1 MTAAHSNDVPVS
13 TATTVTAESTS
24 FSTQKEDQGNSTQT
38 IRRPSES
45 EHNSQHSP
53 SDSVSTAAATAT
65 AATTAVGSPSIP
77 HDTLK
82 QQQQHH
88 AITTEKEKEESY
100 PQEKT
105 ERKRDM
111 QATTPSSLA
120 PSPIPSK
127 SNSESVSV
135 PIDSET
141 TPAATSTAQTQ
152 PSTQQQQQQQSPAAK
167 PSWKAKAW
175 DIWMKNWFLLGL
187 IVVIILARYFP
198 GWGRTG
204 GPIRPEY
211 SVKYGI
217 TSCIFLL
224 SGLSLKTRDL
234 LTSAMNYRAHLMV
247 QLTSFII
254 IPLFVKAITSLVGL
268 SSMNSKLLAGM
279 AVTSATPTTISS
291 NVVMTA
297 NSNGNESLALFNAA
311 FGNLLGVFISPLIV
325 LILLHSTPETPSG
338 QHGLD
343 YATIL
348 RDLGTTILVPIVV
361 GQIYLYFFPK
371 SIAWAKSKIH
381 FPTLNSS
388 CLLILVWTV
397 FCDAFNNNTFSSVS
411 AGEIIAIGALQGVT
425 FWIMTFFLGFLAR
438 SRPAKLRILKIMD
451 LQHQESL
458 RQEAHLEDQTITNL
472 QTQFSTNSNI
482 TRKLSL
488 PRTKAQQ
495 FLEPMSKED
504 TVAILFCGGTKSVA
518 MGIPMIKILYASNA
532 GSALAGLLA
541 TPLLIYHVEQLFS
554 GAFMVGWLKKW
565 VDRGEETLESFEKK
579 PSKKHQDEAVTE
591 EKQEKQEQEQREGLN
606 INQTSTSLSTISTAR
621 P

>member
-1 MTAAHSNDVPVS
+1 MAAAHNPNVSVVS
-13 TATTVTAESTS
+13 TTTQQDDS
-24 FSTQKEDQGNSTQT
+24 NSNPQT
-38 IRRPSES
+38 IITHPSES
-45 EHNSQHSP
+45 EHHFSHSP
-53 SDSVSTAAATAT
+53 SDSVST
-65 AATTAVGSPSIP
+65 TTIGSPSP
-77 HDTLK
+77 LH
-82 QQQQHH
+82 QQQHTFSSVT
-88 AITTEKEKEESY
+88 AVTTSSEKEESY
-100 PQEKT
+100 PQEKVT
-105 ERKRDM
+105 GNNSKL
-111 QATTPSSLA
+111 QSNVAATTTTSLA
-120 PSPIPSK
+120 PSSK

-135 PIDSET
+135 PINQQDAVPSPSSTPTPT
-141 TPAATSTAQTQ
+141 TP
-152 PSTQQQQQQQSPAAK
+152 AK

-234 LTSAMNYRAHLMV
+234 LVSAMNYRAHLMV
-247 QLTSFII
+247 QITSFVI
-254 IPLFVKAITSLVGL
+254 IPLFVKAITSLLGL
-268 SSMNSKLLAGM
+268 TSLNAKLLAGM

-361 GQIYLYFFPK
+361 GQIYLYYFPK
-371 SIAWAKSKIH
+371 SIAWAKSKVH

-397 FCDAFNNNTFSSVS
+397 FCDAFHNNTFSSVS
-411 AGEIIAIGALQGVT
+411 AGEIIAIGALQGVI

-451 LQHQESL
+451 QQHQESL
-458 RQEAHLEDQTITNL
+458 RQEAHLEDQTVSNL
-472 QTQFSTNSNI
+472 QTSASSADNDHPNV
-482 TRKLSL
+482 TRGFSL
-488 PRTKAQQ
+488 PRNKVQT
-495 FLEPMSKED
+495 FFEPMSKED

-518 MGIPMIKILYASNA
+518 MGIPMIKILYSSSA
-532 GSALAGLLA
+532 GSQLAGLLA

-565 VDRGEETLESFEKK
+565 VGRGEETLQSFEKK
-579 PSKKHQDEAVTE
+579 PKASKKQHQDDDAVVGAGEGVIE
-591 EKQEKQEQEQREGLN
+591 EKSEGEGVN
-606 INQTSTSLSTISTAR
+606 INKTSTSLSSNSTAR

>member
-1 MTAAHSNDVPVS
+1 MAAAHNPNVSVGSTTVQGDSSNDP
-13 TATTVTAESTS
+13 
-24 FSTQKEDQGNSTQT
+24 QT
-38 IRRPSES
+38 IITHPSES
-45 EHNSQHSP
+45 EQIHPQYTHSP
-53 SDSVSTAAATAT
+53 SNSISTTTATAISSPLQQQQHT
-65 AATTAVGSPSIP
+65 FGSTTVVTTSSEKEERSYPQENATESNSKLQPNAATTATTSI
-77 HDTLK
+77 
-82 QQQQHH
+82 
-88 AITTEKEKEESY
+88 
-100 PQEKT
+100 
-105 ERKRDM
+105 
-111 QATTPSSLA
+111 A
-120 PSPIPSK
+120 PSSK

-135 PIDSET
+135 PIGQHLEQQPAASSPTPT
-141 TPAATSTAQTQ
+141 TP
-152 PSTQQQQQQQSPAAK
+152 AK

-187 IVVIILARYFP
+187 VIVIILARYFP

-217 TSCIFLL
+217 TACIFLL

-247 QLTSFII
+247 QITSFVI
-254 IPLFVKAITSLVGL
+254 IPLFVKAITALLGLTSL
-268 SSMNSKLLAGM
+268 NAKLLAGM

-361 GQIYLYFFPK
+361 GQIYLYYFPK
-371 SIAWAKSKIH
+371 SIAWAKSKVH

-411 AGEIIAIGALQGVT
+411 AGEIIAIGALQGVI

-438 SRPAKLRILKIMD
+438 SRPAQLRILKIMD
-451 LQHQESL
+451 QQHQESL
-458 RQEAHLEDQTITNL
+458 RQEAHLEDQTVSNL
-472 QTQFSTNSNI
+472 QTSVSSAENDHANV
-482 TRKLSL
+482 TRGLSL
-488 PRTKAQQ
+488 PRNKVQK

-518 MGIPMIKILYASNA
+518 MGIPMIKILYSSSA
-532 GSALAGLLA
+532 GSQLAGLLA

-565 VDRGEETLESFEKK
+565 VGRGEETLESFEKK
-579 PSKKHQDEAVTE
+579 PKASKKQHQDEEVIGAGAGAVG
-591 EKQEKQEQEQREGLN
+591 EKGEGVH
-606 INQTSTSLSTISTAR
+606 INQTSTSLSSNSTAR

>member
-1 MTAAHSNDVPVS
+1 MAAAHNRIVS
-13 TATTVTAESTS
+13 VASTTT
-24 FSTQKEDQGNSTQT
+24 TQQDDSSPQAIITH
-38 IRRPSES
+38 PSES
-45 EHNSQHSP
+45 ERQSSHSP
-53 SDSVSTAAATAT
+53 SDSVST
-65 AATTAVGSPSIP
+65 TTIGTTPSP
-77 HDTLK
+77 L
-82 QQQQHH
+82 QQQQHTFSS
-88 AITTEKEKEESY
+88 ITAVTTSSGKEESY
-100 PQEKT
+100 PQEKET
-105 ERKRDM
+105 GNSKL
-111 QATTPSSLA
+111 QPNAAATATTSLA
-120 PSPIPSK
+120 PSSK

-135 PIDSET
+135 PIDQQDAPSSPSST
-141 TPAATSTAQTQ
+141 PTPATPAT
-152 PSTQQQQQQQSPAAK
+152 PAK

-187 IVVIILARYFP
+187 VVVIILARYFP

-234 LTSAMNYRAHLMV
+234 LVSAMNYRAHLMV
-247 QLTSFII
+247 QITSFVI
-254 IPLFVKAITSLVGL
+254 IPLFVKAITSLLGL
-268 SSMNSKLLAGM
+268 TSLNAKLLAGM

-361 GQIYLYFFPK
+361 GQIYLYYFPR
-371 SIAWAKSKIH
+371 SIAWAKSKVH
-381 FPTLNSS
+381 FPTLNST

-397 FCDAFNNNTFSSVS
+397 FCDAFHNNTFSSVS
-411 AGEIIAIGALQGVT
+411 AGEIIAIGALQGVI

-451 LQHQESL
+451 QQQQESL
-458 RQEAHLEDQTITNL
+458 RQEAHLEDQTVSNL
-472 QTQFSTNSNI
+472 QTSASSADNNHPNV
-482 TRKLSL
+482 TRGLSL
-488 PRTKAQQ
+488 PRNKVQA

-518 MGIPMIKILYASNA
+518 MGIPMIKILYSSSA
-532 GSALAGLLA
+532 GSQLAGLLA

-565 VDRGEETLESFEKK
+565 VGRGEETLESFEKK
-579 PSKKHQDEAVTE
+579 PKASKKQHQDDE
-591 EKQEKQEQEQREGLN
+591 EVVGAGAGSVETKSEGVN
-606 INQTSTSLSTISTAR
+606 INQTSTSLSSNSTAL

>member
-1 MTAAHSNDVPVS
+1 MAAAHNPNVSVVS
-13 TATTVTAESTS
+13 TTTHQDDS
-24 FSTQKEDQGNSTQT
+24 NSNPQT
-38 IRRPSES
+38 IITHPSES
-45 EHNSQHSP
+45 EHQFSHSP
-53 SDSVSTAAATAT
+53 SDSVST
-65 AATTAVGSPSIP
+65 TTIGSPSP
-77 HDTLK
+77 LH
-82 QQQQHH
+82 QQQHIFSSVT
-88 AITTEKEKEESY
+88 AVTTPSEKEESY
-100 PQEKT
+100 PQEKAAGNNS
-105 ERKRDM
+105 KL
-111 QATTPSSLA
+111 QSNVAATTTTSLA
-120 PSPIPSK
+120 PSSK

-135 PIDSET
+135 PINKQDAVPSPSSTPTPT
-141 TPAATSTAQTQ
+141 TP
-152 PSTQQQQQQQSPAAK
+152 AK

-187 IVVIILARYFP
+187 VVVIILARYFP

-234 LTSAMNYRAHLMV
+234 LVSAMNYRAHLMV
-247 QLTSFII
+247 QITSFVI
-254 IPLFVKAITSLVGL
+254 IPLFVKAITSLLGL
-268 SSMNSKLLAGM
+268 TSLNAKLLAGM

-361 GQIYLYFFPK
+361 GQIYLYYFPK
-371 SIAWAKSKIH
+371 SIAWAKSKVH

-397 FCDAFNNNTFSSVS
+397 FCDAFHNNTFSSVS
-411 AGEIIAIGALQGVT
+411 AGEIIAIGALQGVI

-451 LQHQESL
+451 QQHQESL
-458 RQEAHLEDQTITNL
+458 RQEAHLEDQTVSNL
-472 QTQFSTNSNI
+472 QTSASSADNDHPNV
-482 TRKLSL
+482 TRGLSL
-488 PRTKAQQ
+488 PRNKVQT
-495 FLEPMSKED
+495 FFEPMSKED

-518 MGIPMIKILYASNA
+518 MGIPMIKILYSSSA
-532 GSALAGLLA
+532 GSQLAGLLA

-565 VDRGEETLESFEKK
+565 VGRGEETLQSFEKK
-579 PSKKHQDEAVTE
+579 PKASKKQHQDDDVAVGAGEGVIE
-591 EKQEKQEQEQREGLN
+591 EKGEGEGVN
-606 INQTSTSLSTISTAR
+606 INKTSTSLSSNSTAR

>member
-1 MTAAHSNDVPVS
+1 MAAI
-13 TATTVTAESTS
+13 TS
-24 FSTQKEDQGNSTQT
+24 
-38 IRRPSES
+38 SES
-45 EHNSQHSP
+45 EHNYSSSHSLA
-53 SDSVSTAAATAT
+53 DSVST
-65 AATTAVGSPSIP
+65 TTIGSPSI
-77 HDTLK
+77 
-82 QQQQHH
+82 QQTQNDAIHQHH
-88 AITTEKEKEESY
+88 ALSSATAVPDEEEESY
-100 PQEKT
+100 KVTSTSSNAPQG
-105 ERKRDM
+105 
-111 QATTPSSLA
+111 TTSLPPSF
-120 PSPIPSK
+120 K

-135 PIDSET
+135 PMAQHEETTTT
-141 TPAATSTAQTQ
+141 TPAAAS
-152 PSTQQQQQQQSPAAK
+152 SPTTPTTAK

-187 IVVIILARYFP
+187 VVVIILARYFP

-224 SGLSLKTRDL
+224 SGLSLKTKDL

-247 QLTSFII
+247 QITSFVI
-254 IPLFVKAITSLVGL
+254 IPLFVKAITSLLGL
-268 SSMNSKLLAGM
+268 TSLNAKLLAGM

-338 QHGLD
+338 KNGLD
-343 YATIL
+343 YVTIL

-361 GQIYLYFFPK
+361 GQIYLYYFPK
-371 SIAWAKSKIH
+371 SIAWAKSKVH
-381 FPTLNSS
+381 FPTLNST

-397 FCDAFNNNTFSSVS
+397 FCDAFYNNTFSSVT
-411 AGEIIAIGALQGVT
+411 AGEIIAIGALQGAI

-451 LQHQESL
+451 LQHEESL
-458 RQEAHLEDQTITNL
+458 RQEAHLEDQTISNL
-472 QTQFSTNSNI
+472 ATAGSSASTENV
-482 TRKLSL
+482 TKGLSL
-488 PRTKAQQ
+488 PRNRAQK
-495 FLEPMSKED
+495 FLEPMTKED

-518 MGIPMIKILYASNA
+518 MGIPMIKILYSSNS
-532 GSALAGLLA
+532 GSQLAGLLA

-565 VDRGEETLESFEKK
+565 VGRGEETLETFEKK
-579 PSKKHQDEAVTE
+579 PKSKSSEKEHQDETATSTAAAAAGHGVE
-591 EKQEKQEQEQREGLN
+591 AEKQEGLN
-606 INQTSTSLSTISTAR
+606 LNQTTTSLSSNSTAR

>member
-1 MTAAHSNDVPVS
+1 MAVAHNPNVS
-13 TATTVTAESTS
+13 VASSTL
-24 FSTQKEDQGNSTQT
+24 QDNSQT
-38 IRRPSES
+38 NMIPHPSES
-45 EHNSQHSP
+45 ERQQSSHSP
-53 SDSVSTAAATAT
+53 SDSLSTTTVGTPSHRQPNTFSSATAST
-65 AATTAVGSPSIP
+65 
-77 HDTLK
+77 D
-82 QQQQHH
+82 
-88 AITTEKEKEESY
+88 KEEMEESY
-100 PQEKT
+100 PQEKVST
-105 ERKRDM
+105 NNNKL
-111 QATTPSSLA
+111 QANASVAATTLA
-120 PSPIPSK
+120 PSSSK

-135 PIDSET
+135 PIDQQP
-141 TPAATSTAQTQ
+141 TPASSSPTPTPT
-152 PSTQQQQQQQSPAAK
+152 PAAK

-247 QLTSFII
+247 QITSFVI
-254 IPLFVKAITSLVGL
+254 IPLFVKAITSLLGL
-268 SSMNSKLLAGM
+268 TSLNSKLLAGM

-348 RDLGTTILVPIVV
+348 RDLGTTILVPIVI

-371 SIAWAKSKIH
+371 SIAWAKSKVH
-381 FPTLNSS
+381 FPTLNSA

-397 FCDAFNNNTFSSVS
+397 FCDAFYNNTFSSVS
-411 AGEIIAIGALQGVT
+411 AGEIIAIGALQGVI
-425 FWIMTFFLGFLAR
+425 FWVMTFFLGLLAR
-438 SRPAKLRILKIMD
+438 FRPAKLRILKIMD
-451 LQHQESL
+451 KQHQESL
-458 RQEAHLEDQTITNL
+458 RQEAHLEDQTVSNL
-472 QTQFSTNSNI
+472 QTSSPSPSSADHPNV
-482 TRKLSL
+482 TRGLSL
-488 PRTKAQQ
+488 PRNKAQA

-518 MGIPMIKILYASNA
+518 MGIPMIKILYS
-532 GSALAGLLA
+532 SSSTTQLAGLLA

-565 VDRGEETLESFEKK
+565 VNRGEETLESFEKK
-579 PSKKHQDEAVTE
+579 PKASKEHQDEAPAGATE
-591 EKQEKQEQEQREGLN
+591 EKSEGVDF
-606 INQTSTSLSTISTAR
+606 NQTSTSLSSNSTAR

>member
-1 MTAAHSNDVPVS
+1 MAAAHNPNVSVVS
-13 TATTVTAESTS
+13 TTTQQDDSNSNPQTIITHPSVTAVTTS
-24 FSTQKEDQGNSTQT
+24 S
-38 IRRPSES
+38 
-45 EHNSQHSP
+45 
-53 SDSVSTAAATAT
+53 
-65 AATTAVGSPSIP
+65 
-77 HDTLK
+77 
-82 QQQQHH
+82 
-88 AITTEKEKEESY
+88 EKEESY
-100 PQEKT
+100 PQEKAAGNNS
-105 ERKRDM
+105 KL
-111 QATTPSSLA
+111 QSNVAATTTTSLA
-120 PSPIPSK
+120 PSSK

-135 PIDSET
+135 PINQQDAVPSPSSTPTPT
-141 TPAATSTAQTQ
+141 TP
-152 PSTQQQQQQQSPAAK
+152 AK

-234 LTSAMNYRAHLMV
+234 LVSAMNYRAHLMV
-247 QLTSFII
+247 QITSFVI
-254 IPLFVKAITSLVGL
+254 IPLFVKAITSLLGL
-268 SSMNSKLLAGM
+268 TSLNAKLLAGM

-361 GQIYLYFFPK
+361 GQIYLYYFPK
-371 SIAWAKSKIH
+371 SIAWAKSKVH

-397 FCDAFNNNTFSSVS
+397 FCDAFHNNTFSSVS
-411 AGEIIAIGALQGVT
+411 AGEIIAIGALQGVI

-451 LQHQESL
+451 QQHQESL
-458 RQEAHLEDQTITNL
+458 RQEAHLEDQTVSNL
-472 QTQFSTNSNI
+472 QTSASSADNDHPNV
-482 TRKLSL
+482 TRGLSL
-488 PRTKAQQ
+488 PRNKVQT
-495 FLEPMSKED
+495 FFEPMSKED

-518 MGIPMIKILYASNA
+518 MGIPMIKILYSSSA
-532 GSALAGLLA
+532 GSQLAGLLA

-565 VDRGEETLESFEKK
+565 VGRGEETLQSFEKK
-579 PSKKHQDEAVTE
+579 PKASKKQHQDDDAVVGAGEGVIE
-591 EKQEKQEQEQREGLN
+591 EKDEGEGVN
-606 INQTSTSLSTISTAR
+606 INQTSTSLSSNSTAR

>member
-1 MTAAHSNDVPVS
+1 MSS
-13 TATTVTAESTS
+13 LL
-24 FSTQKEDQGNSTQT
+24 
-38 IRRPSES
+38 PSES
-45 EHNSQHSP
+45 ERTTHSP
-53 SDSVSTAAATAT
+53 SDSISTTAIGT
-65 AATTAVGSPSIP
+65 PSIQQGQGQQDHAFSSTTAVSIEP
-77 HDTLK
+77 
-82 QQQQHH
+82 Q
-88 AITTEKEKEESY
+88 ESY
-100 PQEKT
+100 KVTSTNNNNNNLQANAPQG
-105 ERKRDM
+105 
-111 QATTPSSLA
+111 TTSLPPSL
-120 PSPIPSK
+120 K

-135 PIDSET
+135 PIVLDQDATASTPTPTPT
-141 TPAATSTAQTQ
+141 TPT
-152 PSTQQQQQQQSPAAK
+152 PAK
-167 PSWKAKAW
+167 PSWKTKAW

-224 SGLSLKTRDL
+224 SGLSLKTKDL

-247 QLTSFII
+247 QITSFII
-254 IPLFVKAITSLVGL
+254 IPLFVKAITALLGLTSL
-268 SSMNSKLLAGM
+268 NAKLLAGM

-361 GQIYLYFFPK
+361 GQIYLYYFPK
-371 SIAWAKSKIH
+371 SIAWAKSKVH

-397 FCDAFNNNTFSSVS
+397 FCDAFHNNTFSSVS
-411 AGEIIAIGALQGVT
+411 AGEIIAIGALQGVI

-451 LQHQESL
+451 QQHEESL
-458 RQEAHLEDQTITNL
+458 RQEAHLEDQTISNL
-472 QTQFSTNSNI
+472 PTAGSSATDANV
-482 TRKLSL
+482 TRGLSL
-488 PRTKAQQ
+488 PRSKAQK

-518 MGIPMIKILYASNA
+518 MGIPMIKILYSSST
-532 GSALAGLLA
+532 GSQLAGLLA

-565 VDRGEETLESFEKK
+565 VGRGEETLESFEKK
-579 PSKKHQDEAVTE
+579 PKKTSEKKHEDETAAAAAAAAAGHGVET
-591 EKQEKQEQEQREGLN
+591 EKQDGLN
-606 INQTSTSLSTISTAR
+606 ANQTTTSLSSNSTAL

>member
-1 MTAAHSNDVPVS
+1 MAAAHNPVVSVAS
-13 TATTVTAESTS
+13 TAQQDDS
-24 FSTQKEDQGNSTQT
+24 NPQT
-38 IRRPSES
+38 IITHPSES
-45 EHNSQHSP
+45 ERQSSHSP
-53 SDSVSTAAATAT
+53 SDSVSAATI
-65 AATTAVGSPSIP
+65 GSPSP
-77 HDTLK
+77 L
-82 QQQQHH
+82 QQQQHTFSS
-88 AITTEKEKEESY
+88 ATAVTTSSEKEELY
-100 PQEKT
+100 PQEK
-105 ERKRDM
+105 
-111 QATTPSSLA
+111 ATGNGKLQPNAAVTATSSLA
-120 PSPIPSK
+120 PSSK

-135 PIDSET
+135 PIDLQDAASSPSPT
-141 TPAATSTAQTQ
+141 PTPATPAT
-152 PSTQQQQQQQSPAAK
+152 PVK

-187 IVVIILARYFP
+187 IIVIILARYFP
-198 GWGRTG
+198 RWGSTG

-247 QLTSFII
+247 QITSFII
-254 IPLFVKAITSLVGL
+254 IPLFVKAITSLLGL
-268 SSMNSKLLAGM
+268 TSLNAKLLAGM

-297 NSNGNESLALFNAA
+297 NSNGSESLALFNAA

-348 RDLGTTILVPIVV
+348 RDLGTTILIPIVV
-361 GQIYLYFFPK
+361 GQIYLYYFPR
-371 SIAWAKSKIH
+371 SIAWAKSKVH
-381 FPTLNSS
+381 FPTLNST

-411 AGEIIAIGALQGVT
+411 AGEIIAIGALQGVI
-425 FWIMTFFLGFLAR
+425 FWVMTFFLAFLAR
-438 SRPAKLRILKIMD
+438 SRPSKLRILKIMD
-451 LQHQESL
+451 QQHQESL
-458 RQEAHLEDQTITNL
+458 RQEAHLEDQTVSNL
-472 QTQFSTNSNI
+472 QTSASSADNDHPNV
-482 TRKLSL
+482 TRGLSL
-488 PRTKAQQ
+488 PRNKIQA

-518 MGIPMIKILYASNA
+518 MGIPMIKILYSSST
-532 GSALAGLLA
+532 GSQLAGLLA

-554 GAFMVGWLKKW
+554 GAFMVSWLKKW
-565 VDRGEETLESFEKK
+565 VGRGEETLESFEKK
-579 PSKKHQDEAVTE
+579 PKASKMQDQDEEVVGAEDVSVE
-591 EKQEKQEQEQREGLN
+591 VKGEGVN
-606 INQTSTSLSTISTAR
+606 INQTSTSLSSNSTAR

>member
-1 MTAAHSNDVPVS
+1 MAAAHNRIVSVASTTTTQQDDSNPQAII
-13 TATTVTAESTS
+13 TH
-24 FSTQKEDQGNSTQT
+24 
-38 IRRPSES
+38 PSES
-45 EHNSQHSP
+45 ERQSSHSP
-53 SDSVSTAAATAT
+53 SDSVST
-65 AATTAVGSPSIP
+65 TTIGSPSP
-77 HDTLK
+77 LPP
-82 QQQQHH
+82 QQQTFNSVTVV
-88 AITTEKEKEESY
+88 TTSSEKEESY
-100 PQEKT
+100 PQEKAT
-105 ERKRDM
+105 GNSKL
-111 QATTPSSLA
+111 QPNAAATTSLA
-120 PSPIPSK
+120 PSSK

-135 PIDSET
+135 PIDQQDVASSQSST
-141 TPAATSTAQTQ
+141 PTPATPAT
-152 PSTQQQQQQQSPAAK
+152 PAK

-187 IVVIILARYFP
+187 VIVIILARYFP

-247 QLTSFII
+247 QITSFVI
-254 IPLFVKAITSLVGL
+254 IPLFVKAITSLLGL
-268 SSMNSKLLAGM
+268 TSLNAKLLAGM

-361 GQIYLYFFPK
+361 GQIYLFYFPR
-371 SIAWAKSKIH
+371 SIAWAKSKVH

-397 FCDAFNNNTFSSVS
+397 FCDAFYNNTFSAVS
-411 AGEIIAIGALQGVT
+411 AGEIIAIGALQGVI

-451 LQHQESL
+451 QQHQESL
-458 RQEAHLEDQTITNL
+458 RQEAHLEDQTVSNL
-472 QTQFSTNSNI
+472 QTSASSADNDHPNV
-482 TRKLSL
+482 TRGLSL
-488 PRTKAQQ
+488 PRNKVQA

-518 MGIPMIKILYASNA
+518 MGIPMIKILYSSSA
-532 GSALAGLLA
+532 GSQLAGLLA

-565 VDRGEETLESFEKK
+565 VGRGEETLESFEKK
-579 PSKKHQDEAVTE
+579 PKASKNQQQDEEVVYDVGAGSLEV
-591 EKQEKQEQEQREGLN
+591 KAEGVN
-606 INQTSTSLSTISTAR
+606 NNQTSNS
-621 P
+621 

>member
-1 MTAAHSNDVPVS
+1 MAAAHNRIVSVASTTTTQQEDNNSNP
-13 TATTVTAESTS
+13 
-24 FSTQKEDQGNSTQT
+24 QT
-38 IRRPSES
+38 IITHPSES
-45 EHNSQHSP
+45 EPQSSHSP
-53 SDSVSTAAATAT
+53 SDSVSTATI
-65 AATTAVGSPSIP
+65 GSPSP
-77 HDTLK
+77 L
-82 QQQQHH
+82 QQQHTFSS
-88 AITTEKEKEESY
+88 ATAVTTSSEKESY
-100 PQEKT
+100 PQEK
-105 ERKRDM
+105 
-111 QATTPSSLA
+111 ATGDNKLQPNAAATATSSLA
-120 PSPIPSK
+120 PSSK

-135 PIDSET
+135 PIDQQDAPSPPSSTPTPAT
-141 TPAATSTAQTQ
+141 TP
-152 PSTQQQQQQQSPAAK
+152 AK

-187 IVVIILARYFP
+187 VVVIILARYFP

-234 LTSAMNYRAHLMV
+234 LVSAMNYRAHLMV
-247 QLTSFII
+247 QITSFII
-254 IPLFVKAITSLVGL
+254 IPLFVKAITSLLGL
-268 SSMNSKLLAGM
+268 TSLNAKLLAGM

-361 GQIYLYFFPK
+361 GQIYLYYFPK
-371 SIAWAKSKIH
+371 SIAWAKSKVH
-381 FPTLNSS
+381 FPTLNST

-411 AGEIIAIGALQGVT
+411 AGEIIAIGALQGVI
-425 FWIMTFFLGFLAR
+425 FWIMTLFLGLLAR

-451 LQHQESL
+451 RQQQESL
-458 RQEAHLEDQTITNL
+458 RQEAHLEDQTVSNL
-472 QTQFSTNSNI
+472 QTSASSADSTHPNV
-482 TRKLSL
+482 TRGLSL
-488 PRTKAQQ
+488 PRNKIQA

-518 MGIPMIKILYASNA
+518 MGIPMIKILYSSSA
-532 GSALAGLLA
+532 GSQLAGLLA

-565 VDRGEETLESFEKK
+565 VGCGEETLESFEKQPK
-579 PSKKHQDEAVTE
+579 ASKKQHQDDEIVDAGAGTVEA
-591 EKQEKQEQEQREGLN
+591 KGEGVN
-606 INQTSTSLSTISTAR
+606 INQTSPSLSSNSTAL

>member
-1 MTAAHSNDVPVS
+1 
-13 TATTVTAESTS
+13 
-24 FSTQKEDQGNSTQT
+24 
-38 IRRPSES
+38 
-45 EHNSQHSP
+45 
-53 SDSVSTAAATAT
+53 
-65 AATTAVGSPSIP
+65 
-77 HDTLK
+77 
-82 QQQQHH
+82 
-88 AITTEKEKEESY
+88 
-100 PQEKT
+100 
-105 ERKRDM
+105 
-111 QATTPSSLA
+111 
-120 PSPIPSK
+120 
-127 SNSESVSV
+127 
-135 PIDSET
+135 
-141 TPAATSTAQTQ
+141 
-152 PSTQQQQQQQSPAAK
+152 
-167 PSWKAKAW
+167 SWKAKAW

-234 LTSAMNYRAHLMV
+234 LVSAMNYRAHLMV
-247 QLTSFII
+247 QITSFVI
-254 IPLFVKAITSLVGL
+254 IPLFVKAITSLLGL
-268 SSMNSKLLAGM
+268 TSLNAKLLAGM

-361 GQIYLYFFPK
+361 GQIYLYYFPK
-371 SIAWAKSKIH
+371 SIAWAKSKVH

-397 FCDAFNNNTFSSVS
+397 FCDAFHNNTFSSVS
-411 AGEIIAIGALQGVT
+411 AGEIIAIGALQGVI

-438 SRPAKLRILKIMD
+438 
-451 LQHQESL
+451 
-458 RQEAHLEDQTITNL
+458 
-472 QTQFSTNSNI
+472 
-482 TRKLSL
+482 LSL
-488 PRTKAQQ
+488 PRNKVQT
-495 FLEPMSKED
+495 FFEPMSKED

-518 MGIPMIKILYASNA
+518 MGIPMIKILYSSSA
-532 GSALAGLLA
+532 GSQLAGLLA

-565 VDRGEETLESFEKK
+565 VGRGEE
-579 PSKKHQDEAVTE
+579 
-591 EKQEKQEQEQREGLN
+591 
-606 INQTSTSLSTISTAR
+606 
-621 P
+621 